1 MLLLA
6 ERLGLKREEVCC
18 FGDWHNDVPM
28 LAAFPNSVA
37 MLNGVEEAR
46 AAAGYV
52 TLPNTEDGVAFFIR
66 RYVLGN
72 E

>member
-1 MLLLA
+1 
-6 ERLGLKREEVCC
+6 
-18 FGDWHNDVPM
+18 M

-37 MLNGVEEAR
+37 MLNGVEEAH